1 MAKKIK
7 IPFDQRGGVVVKFR
21 FMMNHPN
28 YLTLPPQAKV
38 LIDLMQEQWRDEK
51 EVYYGIREASEKIPC
66 SRVTAAGAFNILR
79 ERGFIVLIDESLFSS
94 RTNSK
99 SRTWR
104 LTWMPWLS
112 RTPTHKWEKL
122 GNEN

>member
-1 MAKKIK
+1 MSGKIK
-7 IPFDQRGGVVVKFR
+7 IPFDKSGGVCVLSR
-21 FMMNHPN
+21 RMLNSEN
-28 YLTLPPQAKV
+28 YLTLSAQAKV
-38 LIDLMQEQWRDEK
+38 LILLMHEQWRDEK
-51 EVYYGIREASEKIPC
+51 EVDYGIREASEKIPC
-66 SRVTAAGAFNILR
+66 SRVTAAKAFNMLS
-79 ERGFIVLIDESLFSS
+79 ERGYIVLVDESMFSS